1 MTVIIDIRTPSDCR
15 AALVQRGFEIIAL
28 PPFPCLAEPVASHPD
43 MLIFFTDKHLITHKS
58 YFPLAQEQLN
68 LIAQRSGRRLLLT
81 DESIG
86 NIYPSDV
93 LLNAAVVGNTIIGSE
108 RTMSTHIKEYGIACQ
123 KQIINVKQG
132 YAKCSVCIVDDNAII
147 TADLGIADKAKKA
160 GIDVLTVTPGHVT
173 LEGYDTG
180 FIGGA
185 SGLCRD
191 TVYFCG
197 NSDRHPDADSI
208 RAFCQKHGKQV
219 ASLSDGKLLD
229 VGTLFFL

>member
-1 MTVIIDIRTPSDCR
+1 MTVIIDIRTPDDCR
-15 AALVQRGFEIIAL
+15 AALVQRRFEIVAL
-28 PPFPCLAEPVASHPD
+28 PPFPRLPEPVASHPD

-58 YFPLAQEQLN
+58 YFPIAQEQLK
-68 LIAQRSGRRLLLT
+68 LIAQRSERRLLLT
-81 DESIG
+81 DEPIG

-108 RTMSTHIKEYGIACQ
+108 RAMSAHIKNYGTECQ
-123 KQIINVKQG
+123 KQIVNVKQG
-132 YAKCSVCIVDDNAII
+132 YAKCSVCVVDDNAII
-147 TADLGIADKAKKA
+147 TADLGIADKAKEA

-185 SGLCRD
+185 SGIYRD

-197 NSDRHPDADSI
+197 NIDRHPDANAI
-208 RAFCQKHGKQV
+208 RTFCQKHGKQAV
-219 ASLSDGKLLD
+219 SLSDGELFD